1 MNSYLN
7 ARPML
12 TDADTSQN
20 HHQEHHKGEAALED
34 IDALRLYFLIF
45 RTERTAKNANIIIM
59 DSKRM
64 YLDCARNAV
73 SKNIKRFLHANAE
86 RPNSAKWAPTL

>member
-1 MNSYLN
+1 
-7 ARPML
+7 ML

-20 HHQEHHKGEAALED
+20 HHQEHHKGEEALEA
-34 IDALRLYFLIF
+34 IAALRLYFLIF
-45 RTERTAKNANIIIM
+45 RTARTAKNANIIII

-73 SKNIKRFLHANAE
+73 SKNIKKIIICQSR
-86 RPNSAKWAPTL
+86 KT

>member
-1 MNSYLN
+1 MF
-7 ARPML
+7 
-12 TDADTSQN
+12 TDADISQN
-20 HHQEHHKGEAALED
+20 HHQEHHNGEDALED

-45 RTERTAKNANIIIM
+45 KTERTARNANIIIM

-73 SKNIKRFLHANAE
+73 SRKHKRDYYTTEKIDVIARKNIIDYNIF
-86 RPNSAKWAPTL
+86 

>member
-1 MNSYLN
+1 MENYLN
-7 ARPML
+7 ASPML

-20 HHQEHHKGEAALED
+20 HHQEDHSGEEDLED
-34 IDALRLYFLIF
+34 IDALMLYFLIF
-45 RTERTAKNANIIIM
+45 NTERTATKANNIIM

-73 SKNIKRFLHANAE
+73 SKRKNRIING
-86 RPNSAKWAPTL
+86 